1 MKSSRDECWHSNPAA
16 FYMRKIPEGFPY
28 KFPKY
33 LATTYSEMQ
42 RSGIERSDK
51 GAKQIILQEV
61 NCLILKE

>member
-1 MKSSRDECWHSNPAA
+1 MVAVFFNKVLAIYRLQ
-16 FYMRKIPEGFPY
+16 GFPY